1 MSTDWITMLPL
12 KVFTA
17 IKTEFSQ
24 TIKDTYSMTDKNFS
38 TVGSSDTPAV
48 FPFVRFQ
55 TLPGSEQGQDFEK
68 NNINAGA
75 FGFQIDV
82 FDNKTQGNARKVMNE
97 VVRILKKQG
106 FDINQFPTF
115 EDTKDYHRMT
125 VRAKKSFGD
134 DEAF

>member
-1 MSTDWITMLPL
+1 MGSDWITMLPL

-24 TIKDTYSMTDKNFS
+24 TIKDTHEMTDKNFS

-55 TLPGSEQGQDFEK
+55 IMPGAEQGQDFEK
-68 NNINAGA
+68 NEINAGTFA
-75 FGFQIDV
+75 FQIDV
-82 FDNKTQGNARKVMNE
+82 YDNKTQTRARKVMNE
-97 VVRILKKQG
+97 VVRILKGKG
-106 FDINQFPTF
+106 FDVNQFPTF
-115 EDTKDYHRMT
+115 EDTKDYHRMI
-125 VRAKKSFGD
+125 VRVRKSFGD